1 MMRIYYIETKQAP
14 DSSIVMFNEIE
25 SLFIYL
31 IQLAEKNNI
40 DMDRLINVTDY
51 AGESL
56 FHAATVYSE
65 KISIELIKRNVK
77 VNTIDNNFITPRF
90 RVR

>member
-1 MMRIYYIETKQAP
+1 MMRMYFDKTDQYP

-25 SLFIYL
+25 SFFIYL
-31 IQLAEKNNI
+31 IQLAERNNI
-40 DMDRLINVTDY
+40 DMDRIINDTND
-51 AGESL
+51 AGVSL
-56 FHAATVYSE
+56 LHSATVYSE